1 VSGGEVGK
9 RAKELERE
17 RDNLLDE
24 LKELGKRRERGE
36 ISEDEYQERRHSIER
51 ALVEIM
57 DRLAQLRFIM
67 GQP

>member
-1 VSGGEVGK
+1 MSGGEVGK